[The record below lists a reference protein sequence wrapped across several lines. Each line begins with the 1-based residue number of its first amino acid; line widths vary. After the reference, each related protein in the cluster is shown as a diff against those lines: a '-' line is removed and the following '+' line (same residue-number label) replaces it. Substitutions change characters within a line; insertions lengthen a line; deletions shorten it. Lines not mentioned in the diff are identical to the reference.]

1 LLQSLLKEVILVDYK
16 QFLSLVE
23 EELEYMEAFD
33 LSYEYRLMKAAG
45 ALVIL
50 KEYLEARLKEDDTQV
65 YEIIRGEKTE

>member
-1 LLQSLLKEVILVDYK
+1 MDYK

-50 KEYLEARLKEDDTQV
+50 KEYL
-65 YEIIRGEKTE
+65 